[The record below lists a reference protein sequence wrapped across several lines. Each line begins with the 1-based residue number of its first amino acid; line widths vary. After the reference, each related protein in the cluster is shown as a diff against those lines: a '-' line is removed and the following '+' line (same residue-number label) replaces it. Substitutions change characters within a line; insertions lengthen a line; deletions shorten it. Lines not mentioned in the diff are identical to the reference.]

1 MDVFGGMFAHEFI
14 RNALLA
20 STGIA
25 LAAGLAGYFLVLRG
39 QVFAADALSHVA
51 FTGGVAAL
59 AFGVNELLGLLV
71 ATVLAAVILNSLS
84 VASRAGDIEIGV
96 LFALILGLGVLF
108 ISIYVSGHATS
119 NSRGGVGVLFGSVF
133 GISAGQARTAV
144 VVSIGAVA
152 CLLVIARPLLYA
164 SVDSAAAAAQGIRVG
179 ALGAVFLLVVAV
191 IASEAVQVTGALLI
205 LGLMAAPAAVARN
218 LTTRPYAGIALS
230 AGVALTAT
238 WAGLALSYAVPT
250 LPPSFAMMAV
260 LFGLYLLSAGR
271 ATISG
276 VRRSTWTSSTLTGRP
291 QSGQLIPNEPS
302 ESS

>member
-1 MDVFGGMFAHEFI
+1 LDVLNGMFEHEFM

-59 AFGVNELLGLLV
+59 AFGVNELFGLLL
-71 ATVLAAVILNSLS
+71 ATVLAALLLNSLS
-84 VASRAGDIEIGV
+84 VASRAGDVEIGV

-119 NSRGGVGVLFGSVF
+119 NSTGGVGVLFGSVF

-144 VVSIGAVA
+144 FVSIGAVA
-152 CLLVIARPLLYA
+152 CLLVIARPLLFA
-164 SVDSAAAAAQGIRVG
+164 SVDAAAAAAQGIGVG
-179 ALGAVFLLVVAV
+179 VLGGAFLLLVAV
-191 IASEAVQVTGALLI
+191 VASEAVQVTGALLI
-205 LGLMAAPAAVARN
+205 LGLMATPAAVARN
-218 LTTRPYAGIALS
+218 LTTRPYAGMALS
-230 AGVALTAT
+230 AGIALVAT
-238 WAGLALSYAVPT
+238 WSGLTLSYVVPT

-260 LFGLYLLSAGR
+260 LFGLYLLSTGAV
-271 ATISG
+271 TIK
-276 VRRSTWTSSTLTGRP
+276 RSYQAETA
-291 QSGQLIPNEPS
+291 
-302 ESS
+302 

>member
-14 RNALLA
+14 RNALMA

-108 ISIYVSGHATS
+108 LSIYVSGHATS

-144 VVSIGAVA
+144 VVSIGAVG

-164 SVDSAAAAAQGIRVG
+164 SVDPAAAAAQGIRVG
-179 ALGAVFLLVVAV
+179 ALGAAFLLVVAV

-205 LGLMAAPAAVARN
+205 LGLMATPAAVARN
-218 LTTRPYAGIALS
+218 LTTRPYAGMALS
-230 AGVALTAT
+230 AGIALTAT

-260 LFGLYLLSAGR
+260 LFGLYLLSAGS

-276 VRRSTWTSSTLTGRP
+276 ERRWISSRRP
-291 QSGQLIPNEPS
+291 DSMRIADR
-302 ESS
+302 

>member
-1 MDVFGGMFAHEFI
+1 MDVMFAHEFI

-59 AFGVNELLGLLV
+59 AFGVNQLFGLLV
-71 ATVLAAVILNSLS
+71 ATVLAAVLLNSLS
-84 VASRAGDIEIGV
+84 VASRAGDTEIGI

-119 NSRGGVGVLFGSVF
+119 NSTGGVGVLFGSVF

-144 VVSIGAVA
+144 FVSLGAVV
-152 CLLVIARPLLYA
+152 CLLVIARPLLFA

-179 ALGAVFLLVVAV
+179 VLGGAFLLLVAV
-191 IASEAVQVTGALLI
+191 VASEAVQVTGALLI
-205 LGLMAAPAAVARN
+205 LGLMATPAAVARN
-218 LTTRPYAGIALS
+218 LTTRPYAGMALS
-230 AGVALTAT
+230 AGVALVAA
-238 WAGLALSYAVPT
+238 WSGLTMSYLVPA

-260 LFGLYLLSAGR
+260 LFGLYLLS
-271 ATISG
+271 TG
-276 VRRSTWTSSTLTGRP
+276 VLTMIRTEH
-291 QSGQLIPNEPS
+291 S
-302 ESS
+302 

>member
-1 MDVFGGMFAHEFI
+1 MDVLDGMLAHEFM

-59 AFGVNELLGLLV
+59 AFGVNELFGLLV
-71 ATVLAAVILNSLS
+71 ATVLAAVLLNSLS

-119 NSRGGVGVLFGSVF
+119 NSTGGVGVLFGSVF

-144 VVSIGAVA
+144 FVSIGAVV
-152 CLLVIARPLLYA
+152 CLLVIARPLLFA

-179 ALGAVFLLVVAV
+179 VLGGAFLLVVAV
-191 IASEAVQVTGALLI
+191 TASEAVQVTGALLI
-205 LGLMAAPAAVARN
+205 LGLMATPAAVARN
-218 LTTRPYAGIALS
+218 LTTRPYMGMALS
-230 AGVALTAT
+230 AIIALVAT
-238 WAGLALSYAVPT
+238 WSGLTLSYEVPT

-260 LFGLYLLSAGR
+260 LFGLYMISTGLVTIIRTHQSNSPALTSRRRFEKGR
-271 ATISG
+271 S
-276 VRRSTWTSSTLTGRP
+276 
-291 QSGQLIPNEPS
+291 
-302 ESS
+302 

>member
-1 MDVFGGMFAHEFI
+1 MFAHEFI

-59 AFGVNELLGLLV
+59 AFGVNELFGLLV
-71 ATVLAAVILNSLS
+71 ATVLAAVLLNSLS
-84 VASRAGDIEIGV
+84 VASRAGDTEIGI

-119 NSRGGVGVLFGSVF
+119 NSTGGVGVLFGSVF

-144 VVSIGAVA
+144 FVSLGAVA
-152 CLLVIARPLLYA
+152 CLLAIARPLLFA
-164 SVDSAAAAAQGIRVG
+164 SVDSAAAAAQGMRVG
-179 ALGAVFLLVVAV
+179 VLGGAFLLVVAV
-191 IASEAVQVTGALLI
+191 VASEAVQVTGALLI
-205 LGLMAAPAAVARN
+205 LGLMATPAAVARN
-218 LTTRPYAGIALS
+218 LTTRPYAGMALS
-230 AGVALTAT
+230 AGVALVAA
-238 WAGLALSYAVPT
+238 WSGLTLGYLVPT

-260 LFGLYLLSAGR
+260 LFGLYLLS
-271 ATISG
+271 TG
-276 VRRSTWTSSTLTGRP
+276 VVTAIRTEHS
-291 QSGQLIPNEPS
+291 
-302 ESS
+302 

>member
-1 MDVFGGMFAHEFI
+1 VDVLNGMFAHEFM

-59 AFGVNELLGLLV
+59 AFGVNELLGLIV

-84 VASRAGDIEIGV
+84 VASRAGDVEIGV

-108 ISIYVSGHATS
+108 ISIYVSGHSTS
-119 NSRGGVGVLFGSVF
+119 NSQGGVGVLFGSVF
-133 GISAGQARTAV
+133 GISSGQARTAV
-144 VVSIGAVA
+144 FVSVGAVA

-164 SVDSAAAAAQGIRVG
+164 SVDAAAAAAQGIRVG
-179 ALGAVFLLVVAV
+179 VLAGAFLVVVAV
-191 IASEAVQVTGALLI
+191 VASEAVQVTGALLI
-205 LGLMAAPAAVARN
+205 LGLMATPAAVARN
-218 LTTRPYAGIALS
+218 LTTRPYVGMALS
-230 AGVALTAT
+230 AFIALVAT
-238 WAGLALSYAVPT
+238 WSGLTLSYVTPT

-260 LFGLYLLSAGR
+260 LFGLYLLSTGTV
-271 ATISG
+271 TIM
-276 VRRSTWTSSTLTGRP
+276 RTSSRTRVQPLPVLG
-291 QSGQLIPNEPS
+291 E
-302 ESS
+302 

>member
-1 MDVFGGMFAHEFI
+1 MDIFGGMFAHEFI

-20 STGIA
+20 STAIA

-59 AFGVNELLGLLV
+59 AFGVNELLGLIV

-84 VASRAGDIEIGV
+84 VASRAGDTEIGV
-96 LFALILGLGVLF
+96 LFAVILGLGVLF

-133 GISAGQARTAV
+133 GISANQARIAV

-152 CLLVIARPLLYA
+152 CLLIIARPLLYA
-164 SVDSAAAAAQGIRVG
+164 SVDAAAAAAQGIRVG
-179 ALGAVFLLVVAV
+179 ALGAAFLVVVAV
-191 IASEAVQVTGALLI
+191 IAGEAVQVTGALLI
-205 LGLMAAPAAVARN
+205 LGLMATPAAIARY
-218 LTTRPYAGIALS
+218 LTTRPYAGMALS
-230 AGVALTAT
+230 AGVALIAT
-238 WAGLALSYAVPT
+238 WTGLTLSYTVPT

-260 LFGLYLLSAGR
+260 LFGLYLLSAGT

-276 VRRSTWTSSTLTGRP
+276 MRRSTWTSSTPTGRP
-291 QSGQLIPNEPS
+291 QSLQVIPNEPS
-302 ESS
+302 DSS

>member
-1 MDVFGGMFAHEFI
+1 MDVLDGMFAHEFM

-59 AFGVNELLGLLV
+59 ALGVNELFGLLV
-71 ATVLAAVILNSLS
+71 ATVLAAVLLNSLS

-119 NSRGGVGVLFGSVF
+119 NSTGGVGVLFGSVF

-144 VVSIGAVA
+144 FVSIGAVV
-152 CLLVIARPLLYA
+152 CLLVIARPLLFA

-179 ALGAVFLLVVAV
+179 VLGGAFLLVVAV
-191 IASEAVQVTGALLI
+191 TASEAVQVTGALLI
-205 LGLMAAPAAVARN
+205 LGLMATPAAVARN
-218 LTTRPYAGIALS
+218 LTTRPYMGMALS
-230 AGVALTAT
+230 AIIALVAT
-238 WAGLALSYAVPT
+238 WSGLTLSYEVPT

-260 LFGLYLLSAGR
+260 LFGLYMISTGLVTIIRTHQSNSPALTSRRRFEKGR
-271 ATISG
+271 S
-276 VRRSTWTSSTLTGRP
+276 
-291 QSGQLIPNEPS
+291 
-302 ESS
+302 

>member
-1 MDVFGGMFAHEFI
+1 MFAHEFL

-59 AFGVNELLGLLV
+59 AFGVNELFGLLV
-71 ATVLAAVILNSLS
+71 ATVLAAVLLNSLS
-84 VASRAGDIEIGV
+84 AASRAGDTEIGI

-119 NSRGGVGVLFGSVF
+119 NSTGGVGVLFGSVF

-144 VVSIGAVA
+144 FVSLGAVV
-152 CLLVIARPLLYA
+152 CLLAIARPLLFA

-179 ALGAVFLLVVAV
+179 VLGGAFLLVVAV
-191 IASEAVQVTGALLI
+191 VASEAVQVTGALLI
-205 LGLMAAPAAVARN
+205 LGLMATPAAVARN
-218 LTTRPYAGIALS
+218 LTTRPYGGMALS
-230 AGVALTAT
+230 AGVALVAA
-238 WAGLALSYAVPT
+238 WSGLTLSYLVPA

-260 LFGLYLLSAGR
+260 LFGLYLLS
-271 ATISG
+271 TG
-276 VRRSTWTSSTLTGRP
+276 VVTMIRTAHS
-291 QSGQLIPNEPS
+291 
-302 ESS
+302 

>member
-1 MDVFGGMFAHEFI
+1 VDFFGGMFAHEFI

-84 VASRAGDIEIGV
+84 VGSRAGDTEIGV

-108 ISIYVSGHATS
+108 VSIYVSGHATS

-133 GISAGQARTAV
+133 GISAGQARTAI
-144 VVSIGAVA
+144 VVSAGAVA
-152 CLLVIARPLLYA
+152 CLLVMARPLLYA
-164 SVDSAAAAAQGIRVG
+164 SVDAAAAAAHGVRVG
-179 ALGAVFLLVVAV
+179 ALGGIFLLVVAV

-205 LGLMAAPAAVARN
+205 LGLMATPAAVARN
-218 LTTRPYAGIALS
+218 LTTRPYAGMGLS
-230 AGVALTAT
+230 ATVALTAT

-260 LFGLYLLSAGR
+260 LFGLYLLSAAS
-271 ATISG
+271 ATIVG
-276 VRRSTWTSSTLTGRP
+276 VHLNGLGNEASIGDASSRA
-291 QSGQLIPNEPS
+291 
-302 ESS
+302 

>member
-1 MDVFGGMFAHEFI
+1 MDIFGGMFTHEFI

-20 STGIA
+20 STAIA

-71 ATVLAAVILNSLS
+71 ATVLAAVILNFLS

-108 ISIYVSGHATS
+108 LSIYVSGHATS

-144 VVSIGAVA
+144 VVSIGAAA
-152 CLLVIARPLLYA
+152 CLLAIARPLLYA
-164 SVDSAAAAAQGIRVG
+164 SVDAAAAAAQGIRVG
-179 ALGAVFLLVVAV
+179 ALGAAFLLVVAV
-191 IASEAVQVTGALLI
+191 IASEAVQVSGALLI

-218 LTTRPYAGIALS
+218 LTTRPYSGLALS

-260 LFGLYLLSAGR
+260 LFGLYLLSAGS

-276 VRRSTWTSSTLTGRP
+276 LRRATWTSPTLTGRP
-291 QSGQLIPNEPS
+291 HSPGAAS
-302 ESS
+302 R

>member
-1 MDVFGGMFAHEFI
+1 VEVFDGMFAHEFI

-20 STGIA
+20 STAIA
-25 LAAGLAGYFLVLRG
+25 LAAGLAGYFLVVRG

-59 AFGVNELLGLLV
+59 AFGINELLGLLV

-108 ISIYVSGHATS
+108 VSIYVSGHATS

-164 SVDSAAAAAQGIRVG
+164 SVDAAAAAAQGIRVG
-179 ALGAVFLLVVAV
+179 ALGAAFLLIVAV

-205 LGLMAAPAAVARN
+205 LGLMAAPAASARN
-218 LTTRPYAGIALS
+218 LTTRPYAGMALS

-238 WAGLALSYAVPT
+238 WAGLLLSYAVPT

-271 ATISG
+271 AMAG
-276 VRRSTWTSSTLTGRP
+276 RSATLLPAPGRY
-291 QSGQLIPNEPS
+291 Q
-302 ESS
+302 

>member
-1 MDVFGGMFAHEFI
+1 VDLLDEMFAHEFL

-59 AFGVNELLGLLV
+59 AFGVNELFGLLV
-71 ATVLAAVILNSLS
+71 ATVLAAVLLNSLS
-84 VASRAGDIEIGV
+84 VASRAGDTEIGI

-119 NSRGGVGVLFGSVF
+119 NSTGGVGVLFGSVF

-144 VVSIGAVA
+144 FVSLGAVVS
-152 CLLVIARPLLYA
+152 LLAIARPLLFA

-179 ALGAVFLLVVAV
+179 VLGGAFLLVVAV
-191 IASEAVQVTGALLI
+191 VASEAVQVTGALLI
-205 LGLMAAPAAVARN
+205 LGLMATPAAVARN
-218 LTTRPYAGIALS
+218 LTTRPYAGMALS
-230 AGVALTAT
+230 ACVALVAA
-238 WAGLALSYAVPT
+238 WSGLTLSYLVPT

-260 LFGLYLLSAGR
+260 LFGLYLLSTGIL
-271 ATISG
+271 TMQKD
-276 VRRSTWTSSTLTGRP
+276 RS
-291 QSGQLIPNEPS
+291 
-302 ESS
+302 

>member
-1 MDVFGGMFAHEFI
+1 MDVLDGMLAHEFM

-51 FTGGVAAL
+51 FTGGIAAL
-59 AFGVNELLGLLV
+59 AFGVNELFGLLV
-71 ATVLAAVILNSLS
+71 ATVLAAVLLNSLS

-108 ISIYVSGHATS
+108 ISIYVSRHATS
-119 NSRGGVGVLFGSVF
+119 NSTGGVGVLFGSVF

-144 VVSIGAVA
+144 FVSIGAVV
-152 CLLVIARPLLYA
+152 CLLVIARPLLFA

-179 ALGAVFLLVVAV
+179 VLGGAFLLVVAV
-191 IASEAVQVTGALLI
+191 TASEAVQVTGALLI
-205 LGLMAAPAAVARN
+205 LGLMATPAAVARN
-218 LTTRPYAGIALS
+218 LTTRPYMGMALS
-230 AGVALTAT
+230 AIIALVAT
-238 WAGLALSYAVPT
+238 WSGLTLSYDVPT

-260 LFGLYLLSAGR
+260 LFGLYLLSTGLV
-271 ATISG
+271 TIIRTNHSNSAALTS
-276 VRRSTWTSSTLTGRP
+276 RRRLEKGHS
-291 QSGQLIPNEPS
+291 
-302 ESS
+302 

>member
-1 MDVFGGMFAHEFI
+1 MFAHEFI

-59 AFGVNELLGLLV
+59 AFGVNQLFGLLV
-71 ATVLAAVILNSLS
+71 ATVLAAVLLNSLS
-84 VASRAGDIEIGV
+84 VASRAGDTEIGI

-119 NSRGGVGVLFGSVF
+119 NSTGGVGVLFGSVF

-144 VVSIGAVA
+144 FVSLGAVV
-152 CLLVIARPLLYA
+152 CLLVIARPLLFA

-179 ALGAVFLLVVAV
+179 VLGGAFLLLVAV
-191 IASEAVQVTGALLI
+191 VASEAVQVTGALLI
-205 LGLMAAPAAVARN
+205 LGLMATPAAVARN
-218 LTTRPYAGIALS
+218 LTTRPYAGMALS
-230 AGVALTAT
+230 AGVALVAA
-238 WAGLALSYAVPT
+238 WSGLTMSYLVPA

-260 LFGLYLLSAGR
+260 LFGLYLLS
-271 ATISG
+271 TG
-276 VRRSTWTSSTLTGRP
+276 VLTMIRTEH
-291 QSGQLIPNEPS
+291 S
-302 ESS
+302 

>member
-1 MDVFGGMFAHEFI
+1 LDVLNGMFEHEFM

-59 AFGVNELLGLLV
+59 AFGVNELFGLLL
-71 ATVLAAVILNSLS
+71 ATVLAALLLNSLS
-84 VASRAGDIEIGV
+84 VASRAGDVEIGV

-119 NSRGGVGVLFGSVF
+119 NSTGGVGVLFGSVF

-144 VVSIGAVA
+144 FVSIGAVA
-152 CLLVIARPLLYA
+152 CLLVIARPLLFA
-164 SVDSAAAAAQGIRVG
+164 SVDAAAAAAQGIGVG
-179 ALGAVFLLVVAV
+179 VLGGAFLLLVAV
-191 IASEAVQVTGALLI
+191 VASEAVQVTGALLI
-205 LGLMAAPAAVARN
+205 LGLMATPAAAARN
-218 LTTRPYAGIALS
+218 LTTRPYAGMALS
-230 AGVALTAT
+230 AGIALVAT
-238 WAGLALSYAVPT
+238 WSGLTLSYVVPT

-260 LFGLYLLSAGR
+260 LFGLYLLSTGAV
-271 ATISG
+271 TIK
-276 VRRSTWTSSTLTGRP
+276 RSYQAETA
-291 QSGQLIPNEPS
+291 
-302 ESS
+302 

>member
-1 MDVFGGMFAHEFI
+1 VEADVDLLDEMFAHEFL

-59 AFGVNELLGLLV
+59 AFGVNELFGLLV
-71 ATVLAAVILNSLS
+71 ATVLAAVLLNSLS
-84 VASRAGDIEIGV
+84 VASRAGDTEIGI

-119 NSRGGVGVLFGSVF
+119 NSTGGVGVLFGSVF

-144 VVSIGAVA
+144 FVSLGAVVS
-152 CLLVIARPLLYA
+152 LLAIARPLLFA

-179 ALGAVFLLVVAV
+179 VLGGAFLLVVAV
-191 IASEAVQVTGALLI
+191 VASEAVQVTGALLI
-205 LGLMAAPAAVARN
+205 LGLMATPAAVARN
-218 LTTRPYAGIALS
+218 LTTRPYAGMALS
-230 AGVALTAT
+230 AGVALVAA
-238 WAGLALSYAVPT
+238 WSGLTLSYLVPT

-260 LFGLYLLSAGR
+260 LFGLYLLSTGIL
-271 ATISG
+271 TMQKD
-276 VRRSTWTSSTLTGRP
+276 RS
-291 QSGQLIPNEPS
+291 
-302 ESS
+302 

>member
-1 MDVFGGMFAHEFI
+1 MDLLDEMFAHEFL

-59 AFGVNELLGLLV
+59 AFGVNELFGLLV
-71 ATVLAAVILNSLS
+71 ATVLAAVLLNSLS
-84 VASRAGDIEIGV
+84 VASRAGDTEIGI

-119 NSRGGVGVLFGSVF
+119 NSTGGVGVLFGSVF

-144 VVSIGAVA
+144 FVSLGAVVS
-152 CLLVIARPLLYA
+152 LLAIARPLLFA

-179 ALGAVFLLVVAV
+179 VLGGAFLLVVAV
-191 IASEAVQVTGALLI
+191 VASEAVQVTGALLI
-205 LGLMAAPAAVARN
+205 LGLMATPAAVARN
-218 LTTRPYAGIALS
+218 LTTRPYAGMALS
-230 AGVALTAT
+230 AGIALVAAWSGLT
-238 WAGLALSYAVPT
+238 LSYLVPT

-260 LFGLYLLSAGR
+260 LFGLYLLSRGILTMQKAR
-271 ATISG
+271 A
-276 VRRSTWTSSTLTGRP
+276 
-291 QSGQLIPNEPS
+291 
-302 ESS
+302 

>member
-1 MDVFGGMFAHEFI
+1 MDIFGGMFTHEFI

-20 STGIA
+20 STAIA

-71 ATVLAAVILNSLS
+71 ATVFAAVILNFLS

-108 ISIYVSGHATS
+108 LSIYVSGHATS

-144 VVSIGAVA
+144 VVSIGAA
-152 CLLVIARPLLYA
+152 TCLLAIARPLLYA
-164 SVDSAAAAAQGIRVG
+164 SVDAAAAAAQGIRVG
-179 ALGAVFLLVVAV
+179 ALGAAFLVVVAV
-191 IASEAVQVTGALLI
+191 IASEAVQVSGALLI

-218 LTTRPYAGIALS
+218 LTTRPYAGLALS

-238 WAGLALSYAVPT
+238 WAGIALSYAVPT

-271 ATISG
+271 ATIG
-276 VRRSTWTSSTLTGRP
+276 GLRRATWTSPTSGASGLTR
-291 QSGQLIPNEPS
+291 
-302 ESS
+302 